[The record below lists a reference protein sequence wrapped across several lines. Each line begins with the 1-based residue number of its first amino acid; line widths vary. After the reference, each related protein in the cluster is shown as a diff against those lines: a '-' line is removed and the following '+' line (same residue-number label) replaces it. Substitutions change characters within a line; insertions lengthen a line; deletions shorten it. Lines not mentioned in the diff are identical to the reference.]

1 MKPANTKPVVLALAL
16 AVVFGS
22 GVAGAQ
28 QARPV
33 ARPAP
38 KAEVAA
44 EAELAAARRELERAA
59 KRVAE
64 LSHGAAS
71 EDQMHR
77 IERHVVRKPVVGVL
91 LAPDPQSGVR

>member
-1 MKPANTKPVVLALAL
+1 MKPANTKPAVLALAL
-16 AVVFGS
+16 AVAFGG

-28 QARPV
+28 EARPV
-33 ARPAP
+33 APPVA
-38 KAEVAA
+38 KANAA
-44 EAELAAARRELERAA
+44 AQAELAAARKDLERAA

-64 LSHGAAS
+64 LSHGAP

-91 LAPDPQSGVR
+91 LAPDPQSGVRI